1 MRLVGGCGPKSPLMI
16 GSLVIFELYLGLWMT
31 SCLISFCLSPSAVIQ
46 FLEGSY
52 LFRLD
57 NQIGMSLCKLIQ
69 YHHAV
74 SISKASI

>member
-1 MRLVGGCGPKSPLMI
+1 MI
-16 GSLVIFELYLGLWMT
+16 GSLGIFELYLGLWMT
-31 SCLISFCLSPSAVIQ
+31 PYWIFFCLSPPAVIQ
-46 FLEGSY
+46 FLECSY

-57 NQIGMSLCKLIQ
+57 NQIGMSLYKLSQ